1 MTYTKITSDMVDEVL
16 DELHIM
22 NTGDLNYQDLL
33 KFARYFY
40 SQGLED
46 GFENGLHAQEHA

>member
-1 MTYTKITSDMVDEVL
+1 MTYTKITSGMVDEVL

-40 SQGLED
+40 LQGFDD
-46 GFENGLHAQEHA
+46 GFENGPHAEELM

>member
-40 SQGLED
+40 LQGYDD
-46 GFENGLHAQEHA
+46 GFEIALHTEESK